1 MPASPQSAEKDPR
14 VQSAISHWAP
24 RLVAN
29 GVPLSDFEQLTSSC
43 ARWEDWCSAGQA
55 GPPDCVRL
63 VDEAS
68 GPTELLIVEDDN
80 HIVNNRPYR
89 WRSRSADWLA
99 KQLGLP
105 QQ

>member
-1 MPASPQSAEKDPR
+1 MRAGRTGA
-14 VQSAISHWAP
+14 AP
-24 RLVAN
+24 GKQDRLIAWQ
-29 GVPLSDFEQLTSSC
+29 DAQ
-43 ARWEDWCSAGQA
+43 
-55 GPPDCVRL
+55 RL